1 MIAGHN
7 MGLDFQT
14 MRTMQ
19 LGAVLDFCI
28 EAMNQ
33 RTRAERKDRGHPE
46 KRKATQADIDAF
58 FGKSRRKRER

>member
-1 MIAGHN
+1 

-14 MRTMQ
+14 MAGMQ
-19 LGAVLDFCI
+19 LGQVLDFCI

-33 RTRAERKDRGHPE
+33 RTRAEKAESGPPL

-58 FGKSRRKRER
+58 FGTSRRKRENHDGG